1 MDFENEKNRILYP
14 GSTISLGFDEPGEHG
29 MIVGEIE
36 KNKTKIEF
44 IPLDE
49 TYFEERE
56 LDISEINSEEELIE
70 KINEIKIQKNKFIK
84 IILIGK
90 RKFEIQKNKILKLIE
105 NKNILKIKNN
115 TKLNYEL
122 EELAKENNVKGIFV
136 RNMLKKLEENI
147 DQKEEIEKAIEIGLE
162 IILNQ

>member
-1 MDFENEKNRILYP
+1 MKFK
-14 GSTISLGFDEPGEHG
+14 
-29 MIVGEIE
+29 
-36 KNKTKIEF
+36 KI
-44 IPLDE
+44 
-49 TYFEERE
+49 
-56 LDISEINSEEELIE
+56 
-70 KINEIKIQKNKFIK
+70 K
-84 IILIGK
+84 
-90 RKFEIQKNKILKLIE
+90 